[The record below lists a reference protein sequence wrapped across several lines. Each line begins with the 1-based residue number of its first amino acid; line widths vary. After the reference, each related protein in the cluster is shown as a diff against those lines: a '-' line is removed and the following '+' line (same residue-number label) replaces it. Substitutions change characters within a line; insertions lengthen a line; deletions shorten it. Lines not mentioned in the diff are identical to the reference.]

1 MHAGGARR
9 AVSTALVLLA
19 VALASLPAAGDAQA
33 AKVKYFGTIDQP
45 QADPSRAQ
53 PTIELLVHLDRKKSG
68 ELKPDHVNRITTR
81 NMWFQCSHG
90 QTWYPGTS
98 YEKEFFSY
106 PGVDNH
112 PWGVKKRRFSGTAED
127 DVEVDRL
134 VAAAI
139 PARAPRLARCAC
151 SDPPRPR
158 TPSPRAIAGRSAS
171 RRGRSSAF
179 GPDPSAVR

>member
-1 MHAGGARR
+1 MRQGQGSEVHAGGARR

-45 QADPSRAQ
+45 QADPSRPQ

-81 NMWFQCSHG
+81 NMWFQCSDG
-90 QTWYPGTS
+90 QTWYPGTG

-112 PWGVKKRRFSGTAED
+112 PWGVKKRRFSGTADD

-134 VAAAI
+134 VASGRI
-139 PARAPRLARCAC
+139 PSKGPATGTVRLL
-151 SDPPRPR
+151 RPAEAED
-158 TPSPRAIAGRSAS
+158 AIAPCDSGTFSFMARQK
-171 RRGRSSAF
+171 
-179 GPDPSAVR
+179 